1 MTALSIQPT
10 FPIFTD
16 IDGQPLEAG
25 YIFIGVA
32 NLAPIGN
39 PINVYWDAA
48 LTLPAVQPIRTI
60 GGYPVNNGTPA
71 RLYVNSDYS
80 IQVQNRN
87 GSVVYSA
94 PQPTERISDAI
105 ISAIDASKVSYTAPG
120 SSVSVTA
127 KDKFDEAISITDY
140 GAVGDGITPADAAIA
155 AALANSDTVL
165 IPPGTFLITQNITI
179 PRPNMT
185 LRGAGDTSVIS
196 YSGNNRRIIC
206 NQDNF
211 TMSSFMVDGNKPNVG
226 WETPNNYDFGL
237 RVGDGA
243 TSRSNGLKV
252 LDMTFKDIGLDG
264 LYIDNC
270 GNVLIN
276 DGCKFIN
283 CRRWGIVLDGGTH
296 GTSYVTVN
304 AKYFDCDF
312 ATGPLGKVYPLG
324 AIDLEPYD
332 TGFNCNWCV
341 VDGAVCKV
349 GDIRVVPSAPG
360 TVTNTTIKNCTVI
373 DADIRVFNVNEDVV
387 FENNNVISS
396 GNNRML
402 IDYTAD
408 SLPTQATVKTTTIKN
423 ARTQSFQTN
432 GRANW
437 LPRDFVAVSDGVY
450 STNGVG
456 STGYASMNI
465 DGSLV
470 NVSTFSSP
478 LGVTPVQAVDLSTTA
493 TINTGDIVFVALQVD
508 RTDGNADDVNA
519 NWMRMLFGPI
529 DRRTSLKNGKGQWL
543 LYSVVA
549 DAPYL
554 NPSML
559 VGISASGVLTAGV
572 TIQIN
577 RAFAFI
583 NPTTLDIDELVANYT
598 PGVKKVDPYTG
609 PTLDAYNMDFVIAT
623 AASAQN
629 IDTINGGVVGKRLS
643 LTTTSGN
650 AVTLRDTS
658 VSGGNIKL
666 ISGGTYVLDL
676 GASTNAIT
684 LMYYSDN
691 FWYQVS

>member
-1 MTALSIQPT
+1 M
-10 FPIFTD
+10 
-16 IDGQPLEAG
+16 
-25 YIFIGVA
+25 
-32 NLAPIGN
+32 
-39 PINVYWDAA
+39 A
-48 LTLPAVQPIRTI
+48 LT
-60 GGYPVNNGTPA
+60 
-71 RLYVNSDYS
+71 
-80 IQVQNRN
+80 
-87 GSVVYSA
+87 
-94 PQPTERISDAI
+94 
-105 ISAIDASKVSYTAPG
+105 KVSYSLITGAP
-120 SSVSVTA
+120 A
-127 KDKFDEAISITDY
+127 NILDY
-140 GAVGDGITPADAAIA
+140 GADATGTADSSTAIA
-155 AALANSDTVL
+155 LALAASDAVF
-165 IPPGTFLITQNITI
+165 IPKGTFLITSNITI
-179 PRPNMT
+179 PRANIV
-185 LRGAGDTSVIS
+185 LFGEGDTSVIS

-211 TMSSFMVDGNKPNVG
+211 TMSNFMVDGNKPNVG
-226 WETPNNYDFGL
+226 WETSNNYDFGL

-243 TSRSNGLKV
+243 AARVNGIKV

-270 GNVLIN
+270 GNVLVN

-283 CRRWGIVLDGGTH
+283 CRRWGIVLDGGVH
-296 GTSYVTVN
+296 GTSFVTIN

-312 ATGPLGKVYPLG
+312 ATGPSGKVYPLG

-341 VDGAVCKV
+341 IDGAVCKV

-373 DADIRVFNVNEDVV
+373 DADIRVFNVQEDVV
-387 FENNNVISS
+387 FENNNILSS
-396 GNNRML
+396 GNNRMR
-402 IDYTAD
+402 IDYTMD
-408 SLPTQATVKTTTIKN
+408 SLPTQATVKTTTVKN
-423 ARTQSFQTN
+423 NRSQSFQTN

-437 LPRDFVAVSDGVY
+437 LPRDFVAVSDGSY
-450 STNGVG
+450 TSNGVG

-470 NVSTFSSP
+470 NVSTFASP
-478 LGVTPVQAVDLSTTA
+478 TGVTPVQAVTLSTTA
-493 TINTGDIVFVALQVD
+493 TIGIGDVVFVALQVD
-508 RTDGNADDVNA
+508 RTDGNADDVGA
-519 NWMRMLFGPI
+519 NWMRMEYGPI

-543 LYSVVA
+543 LYCTES
-549 DAPYL
+549 DAAYSS
-554 NPSML
+554 PSML
-559 VGISASGVLTAGV
+559 VGISASGALTAGV
-572 TIQIN
+572 DIQIN

-583 NPTTLDIDELVANYT
+583 NPTTLDISELVASYT

-623 AASAQN
+623 AGSAQN

-643 LTTTSGN
+643 LTTSSGN

-666 ISGGTYVLDL
+666 ISGGTFVLDL

-684 LMYYSDN
+684 LMYYSDD

>member
-1 MTALSIQPT
+1 M
-10 FPIFTD
+10 
-16 IDGQPLEAG
+16 
-25 YIFIGVA
+25 
-32 NLAPIGN
+32 
-39 PINVYWDAA
+39 A
-48 LTLPAVQPIRTI
+48 LT
-60 GGYPVNNGTPA
+60 
-71 RLYVNSDYS
+71 
-80 IQVQNRN
+80 
-87 GSVVYSA
+87 
-94 PQPTERISDAI
+94 
-105 ISAIDASKVSYTAPG
+105 KVSYSMIAGAPANILDFG
-120 SSVSVTA
+120 
-127 KDKFDEAISITDY
+127 
-140 GAVGDGITPADAAIA
+140 ADATGASDSSAAIT
-155 AALANSDTVL
+155 AALAASDAVF
-165 IPPGTFLITQNITI
+165 IPEGTFLITSNITI
-179 PRPNMT
+179 PRANIT
-185 LRGAGDTSVIS
+185 LFGEGDASIIS

-211 TMSSFMVDGNKPNVG
+211 TMSNFMVDGNKPDVG

-243 TSRSNGLKV
+243 ASRVNGIKV

-270 GNVLIN
+270 GNVLVN

-283 CRRWGIVLDGGTH
+283 CRRWGIVLDGGVH
-296 GTSYVTVN
+296 GTSFVTIN

-312 ATGPLGKVYPLG
+312 ATGPVGKVYPLG

-373 DADIRVFNVNEDVV
+373 DADIRVFNVQEDVV
-387 FENNNVISS
+387 FENNNILSS
-396 GNNRML
+396 GNNRMR
-402 IDYTAD
+402 IDYTDD
-408 SLPTQATVKTTTIKN
+408 SLPTQCTVKTTSIKN
-423 ARTQSFQTN
+423 NRVQSFQTN

-437 LPRDFVAVSDGVY
+437 LPRDFISVSDGTY
-450 STNGVG
+450 TNNGVG

-478 LGVTPVQAVDLSTTA
+478 SGVTPVQAATLSTTA
-493 TINTGDIVFVALQVD
+493 TINTGDVVFVALQVD
-508 RTDGNADDVNA
+508 RTDGNANNVGVA
-519 NWMRMLFGPI
+519 WMRMQFGPL

-543 LYSVVA
+543 LYCIES
-549 DAPYL
+549 DAPYS

-559 VGISASGVLTAGV
+559 VGISATGNLTAGV
-572 TIQIN
+572 DIQIN

-583 NPTTLDIDELVANYT
+583 NPTTLDINELVASYT

-623 AASAQN
+623 AGSAQN

-643 LTTTSGN
+643 LTTSSGN

-666 ISGGTYVLDL
+666 ISGNTFVLDL

>member
-1 MTALSIQPT
+1 M
-10 FPIFTD
+10 
-16 IDGQPLEAG
+16 
-25 YIFIGVA
+25 
-32 NLAPIGN
+32 
-39 PINVYWDAA
+39 A
-48 LTLPAVQPIRTI
+48 LT
-60 GGYPVNNGTPA
+60 
-71 RLYVNSDYS
+71 
-80 IQVQNRN
+80 
-87 GSVVYSA
+87 
-94 PQPTERISDAI
+94 
-105 ISAIDASKVSYTAPG
+105 KVSYSMIVGAPANILDFG
-120 SSVSVTA
+120 
-127 KDKFDEAISITDY
+127 
-140 GAVGDGITPADAAIA
+140 ADATGASDSSAAIT
-155 AALANSDTVL
+155 AALAASDTVF
-165 IPPGTFLITQNITI
+165 IPEGTFLITSNITI
-179 PRPNMT
+179 PRANIT
-185 LRGAGDTSVIS
+185 LFGEGDTSVIS

-211 TMSSFMVDGNKPNVG
+211 TMSSFLVDGNKPNVG
-226 WETPNNYDFGL
+226 WETTNNFDFGL

-243 TSRSNGLKV
+243 ASRVNGIKV

-270 GNVLIN
+270 GNVLVN

-283 CRRWGIVLDGGTH
+283 CRRWGIVLDGGVH
-296 GTSYVTVN
+296 GTSFVTIN

-312 ATGPLGKVYPLG
+312 ATGPVGKVYPLG

-373 DADIRVFNVNEDVV
+373 DADIRVFSVQEDVV
-387 FENNNVISS
+387 FENNNIISS
-396 GNNRML
+396 STNGMQ
-402 IDYTAD
+402 IDYVAD
-408 SLPTQATVKTTTIKN
+408 FVVTQATVKTTTVKN
-423 ARTQSFQTN
+423 SRTQSFQTN

-437 LPRDFVAVSDGVY
+437 LPRDFVAVSDGAY
-450 STNGVG
+450 TSNGVG
-456 STGYASMNI
+456 STGYAEMNI

-470 NVSTFSSP
+470 SISTFSSP
-478 LGVTPVQAVDLSTTA
+478 SGVTPVQAVTLSTTA

-508 RTDGNADDVNA
+508 RTDGNADDVGA
-519 NWMRMLFGPI
+519 NWLRMSFGPL
-529 DRRTSLKNGKGQWL
+529 DRRTQLKKGKGQWV
-543 LYSVVA
+543 LYSVRSEA
-549 DAPYL
+549 GYS

-559 VGISASGVLTAGV
+559 VGISASGALTAGV
-572 TIQIN
+572 DIQIN

-583 NPTTLDIDELVANYT
+583 NPTTLDISELVASYT

-609 PTLDAYNMDFVIAT
+609 PTLDAHNMDFVIAT

-643 LTTTSGN
+643 LTTSSGN

-666 ISGGTYVLDL
+666 ISGSTYVLDL